1 MRPASFF
8 GFLLCVLLHV
18 LAVPNARRSEVTG
31 WEDDPRAGRVLRV
44 RIAAP
49 PVDGKAN
56 AALRDFLADELGI
69 ARSRVKLGRGDTSRL
84 KVFEIPDEV
93 RLPW

>member
-1 MRPASFF
+1 MR
-8 GFLLCVLLHV
+8 LRV
-18 LAVPNARRSEVTG
+18 LAVPNSKTSEVIG

-56 AALRDFLADELGI
+56 AALRDFLAGYLGI
-69 ARSRVKLGRGDTSRL
+69 PKSKVTLDKGDTSRI
-84 KVFEIPDEV
+84 KVFILPDGTTIPIV
-93 RLPW
+93 